1 MPPTRLATL
10 AALLLAAGCAA
21 APPRATA
28 PDLMTP
34 AALRQTNTE
43 PGRTAIGFTDAA
55 FGRPERLR
63 GRPDV
68 AADAVGQLEWLT
80 VALATDPRWTAMPG
94 IVAGQF
100 PPAREEVR
108 ATLGIRPDATTNEVI
123 GAMDRTA
130 AALRANDRDGALR
143 ALAPVTAAD
152 AAPRALSVL
161 DALPRLPR
169 AAQATSAAQNGLA
182 RMDGATRSR

>member
-1 MPPTRLATL
+1 MPPTRLAAL
-10 AALLLAAGCAA
+10 AALALLAACAA
-21 APPRATA
+21 PAPRATA

-80 VALATDPRWTAMPG
+80 VALATDPRWTGMPG
-94 IVAGQF
+94 TVPGQF
-100 PPAREEVR
+100 PPARAEVR
-108 ATLGIRPDATTNEVI
+108 AALGIPAEATTNAVI

-130 AALRANDRDGALR
+130 AALRPGDRDGAQR
-143 ALAPVTAAD
+143 ALAAVTGAD
-152 AAPRALSVL
+152 AAPRALTVL

-169 AAQATSAAQNGLA
+169 AAQATAAAQNGLA
-182 RMDGATRSR
+182 RMDQDTRGR